1 VTEQDW
7 LNRDNPKQL
16 IKLMADRRAGER
28 KFLLFAAACCRR
40 VWGHLDERSHRAVEM
55 LESHADGDEVDLATA
70 RKLTEE
76 ALRSP
81 SAGYGPF
88 APRAALKRGKPHVRA
103 QEASVWAAR
112 LPAIRVSA
120 SGVNGDQKTF
130 DGERRAQCELFRD
143 SFGNPF
149 RTASVDP
156 SWLTSTVR
164 SLAAEAYDQRQLP
177 EGTFAPDR
185 LAVLADALEEA
196 GCSDRAILDHLRGPG
211 PHVRGCWP
219 LDLLLGKE

>member
-1 VTEQDW
+1 MTEQDW

-16 IKLMADRRAGER
+16 IKLMADRGGER

-40 VWGHLDERSHRAVEM
+40 VWGHLDERSRRAVEM

-88 APRAALKRGKPHVRA
+88 APRAALQRGKPHVRA

-112 LPAIRVSA
+112 LPAIQVSTN
-120 SGVNGDQKTF
+120 GVNGDQKTF
-130 DGERRAQCELFRD
+130 EGERRAQCELFRD
-143 SFGNPF
+143 IFGNPF
-149 RTASVDP
+149 RPLAVDP
-156 SWLTSTVR
+156 RWRTETV
-164 SLAAEAYDQRQLP
+164 LALARGLDADRA
-177 EGTFAPDR
+177 FDR
-185 LAVLADALEEA
+185 LPILADALQDA
-196 GCSDRAILDHLRGPG
+196 GCEDEQLLSHCRGPG
-211 PHVRGCWP
+211 PHVRGCWVM
-219 LDLLLGKE
+219 DLLLGKE